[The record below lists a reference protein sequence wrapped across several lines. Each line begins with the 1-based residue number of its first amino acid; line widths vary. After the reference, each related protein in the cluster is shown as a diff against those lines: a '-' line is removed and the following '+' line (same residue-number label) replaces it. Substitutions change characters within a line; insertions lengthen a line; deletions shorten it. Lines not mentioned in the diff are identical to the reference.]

1 MVKFMDN
8 LTNWY
13 IRRSRKR
20 FWKSENDSDKQ
31 QAYETLYFVLVELC
45 KIIAPLMPFV
55 SEHIFKELTNKKS
68 VHLEDFPIYNSNLI
82 DEKLSEDTDK
92 VQKIITL

>member
-1 MVKFMDN
+1 MDN